1 MATNPAILV
10 LEDGSCFKGKSFGSE
25 GISFGEV
32 VFNTSMT
39 GYQEILT
46 DPSYAGQIVIPT
58 YPLIGNYGINNQHAE
73 SNNIQVSG
81 FVVREHSIK
90 PSHVLSSSTLE
101 DFLHSQNIIGV
112 SGIDTRSVVRR
123 LRSKGVM
130 MGAVATGQ
138 DCEKVANDVAN
149 VPNYERVDLV
159 STVKTAD
166 SYQWKDDQ
174 PHLKDQALTRIVVVD
189 FGLKFNILRILYR
202 LGCEVT
208 VVPAHASLNEILDHK
223 PSGVVISPGPG
234 NPDLLDY
241 AVTTVKDIVGQIP
254 VLGICLG
261 NQIIGRAFG
270 GRTYKLKF
278 GHRGGN
284 HPVRDLR
291 TGLVH
296 ITSQNHGYTVD
307 PDSLSSDIEVSHI
320 NLHDG
325 TVEGLRHKSKKAM
338 SIQYHS
344 EGSPGPK
351 DNEYIFNEFLDWV
364 RDS

>member
-1 MATNPAILV
+1 MTDKCAILV

-58 YPLIGNYGINNQHAE
+58 YPLIGNYGINKQHAE

-81 FVVREHSIK
+81 FVVREHSSK
-90 PSHVLSSSTLE
+90 PSHMLSSSTLE
-101 DFLHSQNIIGV
+101 EFLHSQNIIGI

-130 MGAVATGQ
+130 MGAVATDQ
-138 DCEKVANDVAN
+138 DFEKVVKAVQN
-149 VPNYERVDLV
+149 VPNYEKVDLV
-159 STVKTAD
+159 STVKTTNT
-166 SYQWKDDQ
+166 YQWKDGQQHLNDQ
-174 PHLKDQALTRIVVVD
+174 SLTRIVVVD
-189 FGLKFNILRILYR
+189 FGLKFNILRILYK

-208 VVPAHASLNEILDHK
+208 VVPAHTSSQEILDLK
-223 PSGVVISPGPG
+223 PSGIVISPGPG

-241 AVTTVKDIVGQIP
+241 AVTNVKNLVGRLP

-307 PDSLSSDIEVSHI
+307 PDSLSSDVEVSHI

-351 DNEYIFNEFLDWV
+351 DNEYIFNEFLDWI
-364 RDS
+364 RD

>member
-1 MATNPAILV
+1 MTDKCAILV

-58 YPLIGNYGINNQHAE
+58 YPLIGNYGINKQHAE

-81 FVVREHSIK
+81 FVVREHSSK
-90 PSHVLSSSTLE
+90 PSHMLSSSTLE
-101 DFLHSQNIIGV
+101 DFLHSQNIIGI

-130 MGAVATGQ
+130 MGAVATDQ
-138 DCEKVANDVAN
+138 DFEKVVKAVQN
-149 VPNYERVDLV
+149 VPNYEKVDLV
-159 STVKTAD
+159 STVKTTNT
-166 SYQWKDDQ
+166 YQWKDGQQHLNDQ
-174 PHLKDQALTRIVVVD
+174 SLTRIVVVD
-189 FGLKFNILRILYR
+189 FGLKFNILRILYK

-208 VVPAHASLNEILDHK
+208 VVPAHTSSQEILDLK
-223 PSGVVISPGPG
+223 PSGIVISPGPG

-241 AVTTVKDIVGQIP
+241 AVTNVKNLVGRLP

-307 PDSLSSDIEVSHI
+307 PDSLSSDVEVSHI

-351 DNEYIFNEFLDWV
+351 DNEYIFNEFLDWI
-364 RDS
+364 RD

>member
-1 MATNPAILV
+1 MTDKCAILV

-58 YPLIGNYGINNQHAE
+58 YPLIGNYGINKQHAE

-81 FVVREHSIK
+81 FVVREHSSK
-90 PSHVLSSSTLE
+90 PSHMLSSSTLE
-101 DFLHSQNIIGV
+101 DFLHSQNIIGI

-130 MGAVATGQ
+130 MGAVATDQ
-138 DCEKVANDVAN
+138 DFEKVVKAVQN
-149 VPNYERVDLV
+149 VPNYEKVDLV
-159 STVKTAD
+159 STVKTTNT
-166 SYQWKDDQ
+166 YQWQDGQQHLNDQ
-174 PHLKDQALTRIVVVD
+174 SLTRIVVVD
-189 FGLKFNILRILYR
+189 FGLKLNILRILYK

-208 VVPAHASLNEILDHK
+208 VVPAHTSSQEILDLK
-223 PSGVVISPGPG
+223 PSGIVISPGPG

-241 AVTTVKDIVGQIP
+241 AVTNVKNLVGRLP

-307 PDSLSSDIEVSHI
+307 PDSLSSDVEVSHI

-351 DNEYIFNEFLDWV
+351 DNEYIFNEFLDWI
-364 RDS
+364 RD

>member
-1 MATNPAILV
+1 MATNSAILV

-81 FVVREHSIK
+81 FVVREHSSK
-90 PSHVLSSSTLE
+90 PSHMLSSSTLE
-101 DFLHSQNIIGV
+101 DFLHSQNIIGI

-130 MGAVATGQ
+130 MGAVATDQ
-138 DCEKVANDVAN
+138 DFEKVVKAVQN
-149 VPNYERVDLV
+149 VPNYEKVDLV
-159 STVKTAD
+159 STVKTTNT
-166 SYQWKDDQ
+166 YQWQDGQQHLNDQ
-174 PHLKDQALTRIVVVD
+174 SLTRIVVVD
-189 FGLKFNILRILYR
+189 FGLKFNILRILYK

-208 VVPAHASLNEILDHK
+208 VVPAHTSSQEILDLK
-223 PSGVVISPGPG
+223 PSGIVISPGPG

-241 AVTTVKDIVGQIP
+241 AVTNVKNLVGRLP

-307 PDSLSSDIEVSHI
+307 PDSLSSDVEVSHI

-351 DNEYIFNEFLDWV
+351 DNEYIFNEFLDWI
-364 RDS
+364 RD

>member
-1 MATNPAILV
+1 MTDKCAILV

-58 YPLIGNYGINNQHAE
+58 YPLIGNYGINKQHAE

-81 FVVREHSIK
+81 FVVREHSSK
-90 PSHVLSSSTLE
+90 PSHMLSSSTLE
-101 DFLHSQNIIGV
+101 GFLHSQNIIGI

-130 MGAVATGQ
+130 MGAVATDQ
-138 DCEKVANDVAN
+138 DFEKVVKAVQN
-149 VPNYERVDLV
+149 VPNYEKVDLV
-159 STVKTAD
+159 STVKTTNT
-166 SYQWKDDQ
+166 YQWQDGQQHLNDQ
-174 PHLKDQALTRIVVVD
+174 SLTRIVVVD
-189 FGLKFNILRILYR
+189 FGLKFNILRILYK

-208 VVPAHASLNEILDHK
+208 VVPAHTSSQEILDLK
-223 PSGVVISPGPG
+223 PSGIVISPGPG

-241 AVTTVKDIVGQIP
+241 AVTNVQNLVGRLP

-307 PDSLSSDIEVSHI
+307 PDSLSSDVEVSHI

-351 DNEYIFNEFLDWV
+351 DNEYIFNEFLDWI
-364 RDS
+364 RD

>member
-1 MATNPAILV
+1 MTDKCAILV

-58 YPLIGNYGINNQHAE
+58 YPLIGNYGINKQHAE

-81 FVVREHSIK
+81 FVVREHSSK
-90 PSHVLSSSTLE
+90 PSHMLSSSTLE
-101 DFLHSQNIIGV
+101 DFLHSQNIIGI

-130 MGAVATGQ
+130 MGAVATDQ
-138 DCEKVANDVAN
+138 DFEKVVKAVQN
-149 VPNYERVDLV
+149 VPNYEKVDLV
-159 STVKTAD
+159 STVKTTNT
-166 SYQWKDDQ
+166 YQWKDGQQHLNDQ
-174 PHLKDQALTRIVVVD
+174 SLTKIVVVD
-189 FGLKFNILRILYR
+189 FGLKFNILRILYK

-208 VVPAHASLNEILDHK
+208 VVPAHTSSQEILDLK
-223 PSGVVISPGPG
+223 PSGIVISPGPG

-241 AVTTVKDIVGQIP
+241 AVTNVKNLVGRLPI
-254 VLGICLG
+254 LGICLG

-307 PDSLSSDIEVSHI
+307 PDSLSSDVEVSHI

-351 DNEYIFNEFLDWV
+351 DNEYIFNEFLDWI
-364 RDS
+364 RD

>member
-1 MATNPAILV
+1 MATNSAILV

-81 FVVREHSIK
+81 FVVREHSIN

-296 ITSQNHGYTVD
+296 ITSQNHGYAID
-307 PDSLSSDIEVSHI
+307 PDSLSSDVEVSHI

>member
-1 MATNPAILV
+1 MTDKCAILV

-58 YPLIGNYGINNQHAE
+58 YPLIGNYGINKQHAE

-81 FVVREHSIK
+81 FVVREHSSK
-90 PSHVLSSSTLE
+90 PSHMLSSSTLE
-101 DFLHSQNIIGV
+101 DFLHSQNIIGI

-130 MGAVATGQ
+130 MGAVATDQ
-138 DCEKVANDVAN
+138 DFEKVVKAVQN
-149 VPNYERVDLV
+149 VPNYEKVDLV
-159 STVKTAD
+159 STVKTTNT
-166 SYQWKDDQ
+166 YQWKDGQQHLNDQ
-174 PHLKDQALTRIVVVD
+174 SLTRIVVVD
-189 FGLKFNILRILYR
+189 FGLKFNILRILYK

-208 VVPAHASLNEILDHK
+208 VVPAHTSSQEILDLK
-223 PSGVVISPGPG
+223 PSGIVISPGPG

-241 AVTTVKDIVGQIP
+241 AVTNVKNLVGRLPI
-254 VLGICLG
+254 LGICLG

-307 PDSLSSDIEVSHI
+307 PDSLSSEVEVSHI

-351 DNEYIFNEFLDWV
+351 DNEYIFNEFLDWI
-364 RDS
+364 RD

>member
-1 MATNPAILV
+1 MTDKCAILV

-58 YPLIGNYGINNQHAE
+58 YPLIGNYGINKQHAE

-81 FVVREHSIK
+81 FVVREHSSK
-90 PSHVLSSSTLE
+90 PSHMLSSSTLE
-101 DFLHSQNIIGV
+101 EFLHSQNIIGI

-130 MGAVATGQ
+130 MGAVATDQ
-138 DCEKVANDVAN
+138 DFEKVVKAVQN
-149 VPNYERVDLV
+149 VPNYEKVDLV
-159 STVKTAD
+159 STVKTTNT
-166 SYQWKDDQ
+166 YQWKDGQQHLNDQ
-174 PHLKDQALTRIVVVD
+174 SLTRIVVVD
-189 FGLKFNILRILYR
+189 FGLKFNILRILYK

-208 VVPAHASLNEILDHK
+208 IVPAHTSSQEILDLK
-223 PSGVVISPGPG
+223 PSGIVISPGPG

-241 AVTTVKDIVGQIP
+241 AVTNVKNLVGRLPI
-254 VLGICLG
+254 LGICLG

-307 PDSLSSDIEVSHI
+307 PDSLSSDVEVSHI

-351 DNEYIFNEFLDWV
+351 DNEYIFNEFLDWI
-364 RDS
+364 RD

>member
-1 MATNPAILV
+1 MTDKCAILV

-58 YPLIGNYGINNQHAE
+58 YPLIGNYGINKQHAE

-81 FVVREHSIK
+81 FVVREHSSK
-90 PSHVLSSSTLE
+90 PSHMLSSSTLE
-101 DFLHSQNIIGV
+101 DFLHSQNIIGI

-130 MGAVATGQ
+130 MGAVATDQ
-138 DCEKVANDVAN
+138 DFEKVVKAVQN
-149 VPNYERVDLV
+149 VPNYEKVDLV
-159 STVKTAD
+159 STVKTTNT
-166 SYQWKDDQ
+166 YQWKDGQQHLNDQ
-174 PHLKDQALTRIVVVD
+174 SLTRIVVVD
-189 FGLKFNILRILYR
+189 FGLKFNILRILYK

-208 VVPAHASLNEILDHK
+208 VVPAHTSSQEILDLK
-223 PSGVVISPGPG
+223 PSGIVISPGPG

-241 AVTTVKDIVGQIP
+241 AVTNVKNLVGRLP

-270 GRTYKLKF
+270 GHTYKLKF

-307 PDSLSSDIEVSHI
+307 PDSLSSDVEVSHI

-351 DNEYIFNEFLDWV
+351 DNEYIFNEFLDWI
-364 RDS
+364 RD

>member
-1 MATNPAILV
+1 MTDKCAILV

-58 YPLIGNYGINNQHAE
+58 YPLIGNYGINKQHAE

-81 FVVREHSIK
+81 FVVREHSSK
-90 PSHVLSSSTLE
+90 PSHMLSSSTLE
-101 DFLHSQNIIGV
+101 EFLHSQNIIGI

-130 MGAVATGQ
+130 MGAVATDQ
-138 DCEKVANDVAN
+138 DCEKVVKAVQS
-149 VPNYERVDLV
+149 VPNYEKVDLV
-159 STVKTAD
+159 STVKTTNT
-166 SYQWKDDQ
+166 YQWKDGQQHLNDQ
-174 PHLKDQALTRIVVVD
+174 SLTRIVVVD
-189 FGLKFNILRILYR
+189 FGLKFNILRILYK

-208 VVPAHASLNEILDHK
+208 VVPAHTSSQEILDLK
-223 PSGVVISPGPG
+223 PSGIVISPGPG

-241 AVTTVKDIVGQIP
+241 AVTNVKNLVGRLP

-307 PDSLSSDIEVSHI
+307 PDSLSSDVEVSHI

-351 DNEYIFNEFLDWV
+351 DNEYIFNEFLDWI
-364 RDS
+364 RD

>member
-1 MATNPAILV
+1 MTDKCAILV

-58 YPLIGNYGINNQHAE
+58 YPLIGNYGINKQHAE

-81 FVVREHSIK
+81 FVVREHSSK
-90 PSHVLSSSTLE
+90 PSHMLSSSTLE
-101 DFLHSQNIIGV
+101 DFLHSQNIIGI

-130 MGAVATGQ
+130 MGAVATDQ
-138 DCEKVANDVAN
+138 NYEKVVKAVQN
-149 VPNYERVDLV
+149 VPNYEKVDLV
-159 STVKTAD
+159 STVKTTNT
-166 SYQWKDDQ
+166 YQWKDGQQHLNDQ
-174 PHLKDQALTRIVVVD
+174 SLTRIVVVD
-189 FGLKFNILRILYR
+189 FGLKFNILRILYK

-208 VVPAHASLNEILDHK
+208 VVPAHTSSQEILDLK
-223 PSGVVISPGPG
+223 PSGIVISPGPG

-241 AVTTVKDIVGQIP
+241 AVTNVKNLVGRLP

-307 PDSLSSDIEVSHI
+307 PDSLSSDVEVSHI

-351 DNEYIFNEFLDWV
+351 DNEYIFNEFLDWI
-364 RDS
+364 RD

>member
-1 MATNPAILV
+1 MTDKCAILV

-58 YPLIGNYGINNQHAE
+58 YPLIGNYGINKQHAE

-81 FVVREHSIK
+81 FVVREHSSK
-90 PSHVLSSSTLE
+90 PSHMLSSSTLE
-101 DFLHSQNIIGV
+101 DFLHSQNIIGI

-130 MGAVATGQ
+130 MGAVATDQ
-138 DCEKVANDVAN
+138 NCEKVVKAVQN
-149 VPNYERVDLV
+149 VPNYEKVDLV
-159 STVKTAD
+159 STVKTTNT
-166 SYQWKDDQ
+166 YQWKDGQQHLNDQ
-174 PHLKDQALTRIVVVD
+174 SLTRIVVVD
-189 FGLKFNILRILYR
+189 FGLKFNILRILYK

-208 VVPAHASLNEILDHK
+208 VVPAHTSSQEILDLK
-223 PSGVVISPGPG
+223 PSGIVISPGPG

-241 AVTTVKDIVGQIP
+241 AVTNVKNLVGRLPI
-254 VLGICLG
+254 LGICLG

-307 PDSLSSDIEVSHI
+307 PDSLSSEVEVSHI

-351 DNEYIFNEFLDWV
+351 DNEYIFNEFLDWI
-364 RDS
+364 RD

>member
-1 MATNPAILV
+1 MTDKCAILV

-58 YPLIGNYGINNQHAE
+58 YPLIGNYGINKQHAE

-81 FVVREHSIK
+81 FVVREHSSK
-90 PSHVLSSSTLE
+90 PSHMLSSSTLE
-101 DFLHSQNIIGV
+101 DFLHSQNIIGI

-130 MGAVATGQ
+130 MGAVATDQ
-138 DCEKVANDVAN
+138 DFEKVVKAVQN
-149 VPNYERVDLV
+149 VPNYEKVDLV
-159 STVKTAD
+159 STVKTTNT
-166 SYQWKDDQ
+166 YQWQDGQQHLNDQ
-174 PHLKDQALTRIVVVD
+174 SLTRIVVVD
-189 FGLKFNILRILYR
+189 FGLKFNILRILYK

-208 VVPAHASLNEILDHK
+208 VVPAHTSSQEILDLK
-223 PSGVVISPGPG
+223 PSGIVISPGPG

-241 AVTTVKDIVGQIP
+241 AVTNVKNLVGRLP

-307 PDSLSSDIEVSHI
+307 PDSLSSDVEVSHI

-351 DNEYIFNEFLDWV
+351 DNEYIFNEFLDWI
-364 RDS
+364 RD

>member
-1 MATNPAILV
+1 
-10 LEDGSCFKGKSFGSE
+10 
-25 GISFGEV
+25 
-32 VFNTSMT
+32 
-39 GYQEILT
+39 
-46 DPSYAGQIVIPT
+46 
-58 YPLIGNYGINNQHAE
+58 
-73 SNNIQVSG
+73 
-81 FVVREHSIK
+81 
-90 PSHVLSSSTLE
+90 
-101 DFLHSQNIIGV
+101 
-112 SGIDTRSVVRR
+112 
-123 LRSKGVM
+123 M
-130 MGAVATGQ
+130 MGAVATDQ
-138 DCEKVANDVAN
+138 DFEKVVKAVQN
-149 VPNYERVDLV
+149 VPNYEKVDLV
-159 STVKTAD
+159 STVKTTNT
-166 SYQWKDDQ
+166 YQWKDGQQHLNDQ
-174 PHLKDQALTRIVVVD
+174 SLTRIVVVD
-189 FGLKFNILRILYR
+189 FGLKFNILRILYK

-208 VVPAHASLNEILDHK
+208 VVPAHTSSQEILDLK
-223 PSGVVISPGPG
+223 PSGIVISPGPG

-241 AVTTVKDIVGQIP
+241 AVTNVKNLVGRLP

-307 PDSLSSDIEVSHI
+307 PDSLSSDVEVSHI

-351 DNEYIFNEFLDWV
+351 DNEYIFNEFLDWI
-364 RDS
+364 RD

>member
-1 MATNPAILV
+1 MTDKCAILV

-46 DPSYAGQIVIPT
+46 APSYAGQIVIPT
-58 YPLIGNYGINNQHAE
+58 YPLIGNYGINKQHAE

-81 FVVREHSIK
+81 FVVREHSSK
-90 PSHVLSSSTLE
+90 PSHMLSSSTLE
-101 DFLHSQNIIGV
+101 DFLHSQNIIGI

-130 MGAVATGQ
+130 MGAVATDQ
-138 DCEKVANDVAN
+138 DFEKVVKAVQN
-149 VPNYERVDLV
+149 VPNYEKVDLV
-159 STVKTAD
+159 STVKTTNT
-166 SYQWKDDQ
+166 YQWKDGQQHLNDQ
-174 PHLKDQALTRIVVVD
+174 SLTRIVVVD
-189 FGLKFNILRILYR
+189 FGLKFNILRILYK

-208 VVPAHASLNEILDHK
+208 VVPAHTSSQEILDLK
-223 PSGVVISPGPG
+223 PSGIVISPGPG

-241 AVTTVKDIVGQIP
+241 AVTNVKNLVGRLP

-307 PDSLSSDIEVSHI
+307 PDSLSSDVEVSHI

-351 DNEYIFNEFLDWV
+351 DNEYIFNEFLDWI
-364 RDS
+364 RD